1 MDCDFDED
9 ATAEH
14 RRLQRTP
21 TPYYED
27 PPSLLA
33 ADTLNVDDM
42 DATSDSTEGSV
53 TGASGTT
60 EGISSGLRENV
71 TYSYDT

>member
-1 MDCDFDED
+1 VLRFQVSFLPCRGSTGDDVDCDFDED

-27 PPSLLA
+27 PLHSNVMSVSMWSL
-33 ADTLNVDDM
+33 
-42 DATSDSTEGSV
+42 
-53 TGASGTT
+53 
-60 EGISSGLRENV
+60 R
-71 TYSYDT
+71 